1 MGYRHHPPRYARF
14 NYMEKAEYWAL
25 VWGTIVMAIT
35 GILLW
40 AHDSVLAYLP
50 HALAVLEV
58 TTAVHFY
65 EAILATFAI
74 LIWHFYFVIFDPDVY
89 PLKWT
94 VLTGRAPEHEVR
106 EEEEEAGEQNPD
118 QTKPP
123 GSAASK
129 TSPSTTSPSSDPDAI
144 VPHTPI
150 PGGKGVN

>member
-1 MGYRHHPPRYARF
+1 MLMNRAGRRWVKDMLPKVRDVREAMDTVGYNLGYRPAPPRYARF

-25 VWGTIVMAIT
+25 VWGTVVMAIT

-65 EAILATFAI
+65 EAILATFSI
-74 LIWHFYFVIFDPDVY
+74 LIWHFYFVIFDPEVY

-106 EEEEEAGEQNPD
+106 EDEKEPA
-118 QTKPP
+118 PP
-123 GSAASK
+123 APPVAK
-129 TSPSTTSPSSDPDAI
+129 T
-144 VPHTPI
+144 
-150 PGGKGVN
+150 